1 MAPDR
6 DYSSDDDFRAV
17 FAESLMKLFHV
28 DPFAMNIFPGYKP
41 GSKDYLDFMKQ
52 LKAVDA

>member
-1 MAPDR
+1 
-6 DYSSDDDFRAV
+6 
-17 FAESLMKLFHV
+17 MKLFHV